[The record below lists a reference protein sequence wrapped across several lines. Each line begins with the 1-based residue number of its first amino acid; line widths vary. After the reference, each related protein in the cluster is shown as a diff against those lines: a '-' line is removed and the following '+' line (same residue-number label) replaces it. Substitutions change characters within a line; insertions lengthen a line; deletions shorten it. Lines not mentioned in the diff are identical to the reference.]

1 MKIKYHNWLQVAVM
15 ATMVAFSACSDNPTL
30 YSDTD
35 ITGFKVRLGEG
46 NYKQGTVKDGNI
58 IEFKITPDLDLSK
71 LNGVTC
77 SFFISPYATVTPTPD
92 VPQDFSKDVH
102 YTVKAQDGT
111 TTDWTVKWTYGGK
124 VNDGEGFEYFFKK
137 WEISVPTPSNKNKD
151 GFGEIGRA
159 HV

>member
-1 MKIKYHNWLQVAVM
+1 MELLV
-15 ATMVAFSACSDNPTL
+15 
-30 YSDTD
+30 
-35 ITGFKVRLGEG
+35 
-46 NYKQGTVKDGNI
+46 
-58 IEFKITPDLDLSK
+58 LS
-71 LNGVTC
+71 L
-77 SFFISPYATVTPTPD
+77 SLHMQQLHLPPD

-151 GFGEIGRA
+151 GFGAVFGNYIIDTQFNFYDKYTGQKVDKTFECDRNRRFF
-159 HV
+159 VPVSQ

>member
-1 MKIKYHNWLQVAVM
+1 M
-15 ATMVAFSACSDNPTL
+15 
-30 YSDTD
+30 
-35 ITGFKVRLGEG
+35 
-46 NYKQGTVKDGNI
+46 
-58 IEFKITPDLDLSK
+58 DLSK

-124 VNDGEGFEYFFKK
+124 VNDGEGFEYFSKNGK
-137 WEISVPTPSNKNKD
+137 LVYPLHLIKTKMVSVQCLV
-151 GFGEIGRA
+151 II
-159 HV
+159 